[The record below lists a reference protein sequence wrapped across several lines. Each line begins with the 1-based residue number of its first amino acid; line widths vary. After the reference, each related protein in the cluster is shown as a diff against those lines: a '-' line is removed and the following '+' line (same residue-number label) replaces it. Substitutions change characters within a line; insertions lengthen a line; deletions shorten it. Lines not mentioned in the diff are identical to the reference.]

1 MHAAM
6 HKSGPPDPV
15 GPAASARPS
24 SPHQPA
30 APARPA
36 SSAAHPAAAEGAVDL
51 LSLRG
56 PDYQAAVRQLLQPL
70 TAAHQTP
77 APEVRTSQQDRGCE
91 GSDALK
97 HQQTSEESGDG
108 QAQGGT
114 GGAGTGGGQEGWG
127 GGHQAAR
134 PLQELLQ
141 QHAGLGL
148 LGAALRR
155 AGLLEGPALTA
166 QQYAEVRDW
175 DVTGEC
181 DGAACCLLWLK
192 VSRSGLAGPSTSLP
206 SQIPPY
212 LGQLRARSWCLC
224 LQGSAP
230 YVLFSCTST
239 STPGSSSLLSD
250 RALDIAWVSL
260 PCR

>member
-1 MHAAM
+1 MHPALGMFYDIIVHATM
-6 HKSGPPDPV
+6 HESSPPDPV
-15 GPAASARPS
+15 GPAASARPP

-30 APARPA
+30 APAQPA
-36 SSAAHPAAAEGAVDL
+36 SSAAHPAAAGGAVDL

-77 APEVRTSQQDRGCE
+77 APEACASHQGRGWE
-91 GSDALK
+91 GSDALR
-97 HQQTSEESGDG
+97 HQQTLEESGDG

-114 GGAGTGGGQEGWG
+114 GGAGTGGGQAGGG
-127 GGHQAAR
+127 GGHRAAR

-166 QQYAEVRDW
+166 QQSAEVRD
-175 DVTGEC
+175 
-181 DGAACCLLWLK
+181 
-192 VSRSGLAGPSTSLP
+192 
-206 SQIPPY
+206 
-212 LGQLRARSWCLC
+212 
-224 LQGSAP
+224 
-230 YVLFSCTST
+230 
-239 STPGSSSLLSD
+239 
-250 RALDIAWVSL
+250 
-260 PCR
+260 